1 MGNFLYMHSKLFQVI
16 DMPFSGMASA
26 MRYPNWLS
34 LAQIN
39 TVSMFGIENSLS
51 IDLNKAP
58 LRAGEIAQ

>member
-1 MGNFLYMHSKLFQVI
+1 
-16 DMPFSGMASA
+16 MPFSGMASA